1 MQCFSAK
8 NPHPAAPSAPSPP
21 DPSPSFQVDSTRED
35 LREWQIG
42 LKRNFDAAQERL
54 KNRNFE
60 ADQDRLNKHTVDPVV
75 PSQPTTL
82 DPKWLQRSRHP
93 LEESPEHFQPKDIAA
108 FEEIIQES
116 RKRMD
121 QALSELRDANYTYDA
136 TFSYADILLEVSDR
150 VGRGLRTSLNG
161 ASLQLANLSEAQLAG
176 ASLQGACLQ
185 GANLSGADLRM
196 ADLRGADLSLANLG
210 GADLSGALLGSA
222 NMRCTALSSVRL
234 DGAFAREALLDLAS
248 VEDAS
253 LRNAV
258 FDGASLKKVK
268 FDWVNINDALMR
280 EAECQGSNFSRCLLQ
295 RVQFLGSDLS
305 HASLESCR
313 FAGKELDEVVWDVAA
328 APFVHGLQVENDE
341 FAAPPL
347 RLSKNQGSNLRRLV
361 MMLFFD
367 DDDDDNDDDDDDDD
381 GEESDEDEEKEAEK
395 DGEDEK
401 EEKEEEDT
409 ADTSKDTSKR
419 EDVVDATYVPLLVQ
433 ETAVE
438 MAEEAA
444 GQAADWAAAQQWR
457 QLEKAQAQLTKVI
470 GTVDA
475 TVKPQAKALQKLLN
489 KSSFRK
495 LSSSAPA
502 TTTKI
507 LELISK
513 TGAGKKVCK
522 TLEKVGVELK
532 QIEDKGTA
540 PLLQKLLDS
549 QLEARTGYSS
559 GQLLR
564 IFRVTAIQMARDSRE
579 LKKLQAYL
587 EKLQDTVNENNWD
600 DVADN
605 FSCFYALQKH
615 LQGER
620 SKQVFRIIWKNQ
632 ELRECVQVATL
643 FQNVVRANHP
653 PSNVVKTVK
662 KAVKHVKD
670 HAETWEKAIA
680 KELAAIE
687 LTRTRQSQ
695 FFAVLVSAVTG
706 VFMYIA
712 TFLSSVTFQAFQE
725 GRLKLPY
732 LSGWFTD

>member
-1 MQCFSAK
+1 MM
-8 NPHPAAPSAPSPP
+8 NLPHRPCGLARI
-21 DPSPSFQVDSTRED
+21 REAIYGV
-35 LREWQIG
+35 WWWCCSSM
-42 LKRNFDAAQERL
+42 
-54 KNRNFE
+54 
-60 ADQDRLNKHTVDPVV
+60 TM
-75 PSQPTTL
+75 TTITTMMTTMTME
-82 DPKWLQRSRHP
+82 KKAMRMRR
-93 LEESPEHFQPKDIAA
+93 KK
-108 FEEIIQES
+108 
-116 RKRMD
+116 RKRKTARMRKRKRIL
-121 QALSELRDANYTYDA
+121 QIPQSGKTSVDA
-136 TFSYADILLEVSDR
+136 
-150 VGRGLRTSLNG
+150 
-161 ASLQLANLSEAQLAG
+161 
-176 ASLQGACLQ
+176 
-185 GANLSGADLRM
+185 
-196 ADLRGADLSLANLG
+196 
-210 GADLSGALLGSA
+210 
-222 NMRCTALSSVRL
+222 
-234 DGAFAREALLDLAS
+234 
-248 VEDAS
+248 
-253 LRNAV
+253 
-258 FDGASLKKVK
+258 
-268 FDWVNINDALMR
+268 
-280 EAECQGSNFSRCLLQ
+280 
-295 RVQFLGSDLS
+295 
-305 HASLESCR
+305 
-313 FAGKELDEVVWDVAA
+313 
-328 APFVHGLQVENDE
+328 
-341 FAAPPL
+341 
-347 RLSKNQGSNLRRLV
+347 
-361 MMLFFD
+361 
-367 DDDDDNDDDDDDDD
+367 
-381 GEESDEDEEKEAEK
+381 
-395 DGEDEK
+395 
-401 EEKEEEDT
+401 
-409 ADTSKDTSKR
+409 
-419 EDVVDATYVPLLVQ
+419 ATYVPLLVQ

-632 ELRECVQVATL
+632 ELRECALLIVDEIIFCHVSFFWYLLL
-643 FQNVVRANHP
+643 FR
-653 PSNVVKTVK
+653 
-662 KAVKHVKD
+662 
-670 HAETWEKAIA
+670 
-680 KELAAIE
+680 
-687 LTRTRQSQ
+687 
-695 FFAVLVSAVTG
+695 LVW
-706 VFMYIA
+706 I
-712 TFLSSVTFQAFQE
+712 SSHRNST
-725 GRLKLPY
+725 PC
-732 LSGWFTD
+732 

>member
-1 MQCFSAK
+1 LCG
-8 NPHPAAPSAPSPP
+8 NP
-21 DPSPSFQVDSTRED
+21 R
-35 LREWQIG
+35 
-42 LKRNFDAAQERL
+42 
-54 KNRNFE
+54 
-60 ADQDRLNKHTVDPVV
+60 
-75 PSQPTTL
+75 
-82 DPKWLQRSRHP
+82 
-93 LEESPEHFQPKDIAA
+93 
-108 FEEIIQES
+108 
-116 RKRMD
+116 
-121 QALSELRDANYTYDA
+121 
-136 TFSYADILLEVSDR
+136 
-150 VGRGLRTSLNG
+150 
-161 ASLQLANLSEAQLAG
+161 
-176 ASLQGACLQ
+176 
-185 GANLSGADLRM
+185 
-196 ADLRGADLSLANLG
+196 
-210 GADLSGALLGSA
+210 
-222 NMRCTALSSVRL
+222 
-234 DGAFAREALLDLAS
+234 
-248 VEDAS
+248 
-253 LRNAV
+253 
-258 FDGASLKKVK
+258 
-268 FDWVNINDALMR
+268 
-280 EAECQGSNFSRCLLQ
+280 
-295 RVQFLGSDLS
+295 S

-419 EDVVDATYVPLLVQ
+419 EDIVDATYVPLLVQ

-632 ELRECVQVATL
+632 ELRECALLIVDEIIFCHVSFFWYLLLFRPCLNKQSQELHTLLNLFLDCFPSGNRSVVEPFEVQVATL

-670 HAETWEKAIA
+670 HAETWDS
-680 KELAAIE
+680 
-687 LTRTRQSQ
+687 RP
-695 FFAVLVSAVTG
+695 FG
-706 VFMYIA
+706 
-712 TFLSSVTFQAFQE
+712 
-725 GRLKLPY
+725 
-732 LSGWFTD
+732 

>member
-1 MQCFSAK
+1 MEF
-8 NPHPAAPSAPSPP
+8 
-21 DPSPSFQVDSTRED
+21 
-35 LREWQIG
+35 G
-42 LKRNFDAAQERL
+42 
-54 KNRNFE
+54 
-60 ADQDRLNKHTVDPVV
+60 
-75 PSQPTTL
+75 
-82 DPKWLQRSRHP
+82 
-93 LEESPEHFQPKDIAA
+93 
-108 FEEIIQES
+108 
-116 RKRMD
+116 
-121 QALSELRDANYTYDA
+121 
-136 TFSYADILLEVSDR
+136 VSDQWHVLCGNPR
-150 VGRGLRTSLNG
+150 
-161 ASLQLANLSEAQLAG
+161 
-176 ASLQGACLQ
+176 
-185 GANLSGADLRM
+185 
-196 ADLRGADLSLANLG
+196 
-210 GADLSGALLGSA
+210 
-222 NMRCTALSSVRL
+222 
-234 DGAFAREALLDLAS
+234 
-248 VEDAS
+248 
-253 LRNAV
+253 
-258 FDGASLKKVK
+258 
-268 FDWVNINDALMR
+268 
-280 EAECQGSNFSRCLLQ
+280 
-295 RVQFLGSDLS
+295 S

-381 GEESDEDEEKEAEK
+381 GEESDEDEEKGAEEK
-395 DGEDEK
+395 DGEDE
-401 EEKEEEDT
+401 EKDEEDT
-409 ADTSKDTSKR
+409 ADTSKR
-419 EDVVDATYVPLLVQ
+419 EDVVDAATYVPLLVQ

-632 ELRECVQVATL
+632 ELRECALLIVDEIFFCFFCYVSFFWHLLLFRPCLNKQSQELHTLLNLFLDCFPSGNRSVVEPFEVQVATL

-670 HAETWEKAIA
+670 HAETWDS
-680 KELAAIE
+680 
-687 LTRTRQSQ
+687 RP
-695 FFAVLVSAVTG
+695 FG
-706 VFMYIA
+706 
-712 TFLSSVTFQAFQE
+712 
-725 GRLKLPY
+725 
-732 LSGWFTD
+732 